1 MTPDASVAATVK
13 QFILDEFLPGES
25 PDELTDDTPLI
36 TAGILDSV
44 GILRLVAFIEEQ
56 FGIGL
61 AAHEADVE
69 YLNTIADIVKL
80 VESKRK
86 GR

>member
-1 MTPDASVAATVK
+1 MTSDESIASAVK
-13 QFILDEFLPGES
+13 QFILDEFLPGED
-25 PDELTDDTPLI
+25 PDELAPNTPLI
-36 TAGILDSV
+36 TSSILDSV
-44 GILRLVAFIEEQ
+44 GTLKLVAFLEER

-80 VESKRK
+80 VESKQNAR
-86 GR
+86 